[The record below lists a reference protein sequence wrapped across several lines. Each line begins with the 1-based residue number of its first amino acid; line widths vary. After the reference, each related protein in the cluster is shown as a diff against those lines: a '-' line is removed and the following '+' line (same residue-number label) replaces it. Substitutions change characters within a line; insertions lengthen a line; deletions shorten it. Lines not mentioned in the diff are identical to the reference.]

1 MWVDEGYRSETP
13 LGQFNAR
20 RDVVTVLFAVVW
32 SGGRVPR
39 STLVLRGRIERAGL
53 GYNPGMKRDFDDLL
67 KDALKLPQ
75 EARAA
80 LAGSLIDS
88 LDATVD
94 DNVEAAW
101 EAEIARRLQ
110 EIQEG
115 QAALIPW
122 TEVRRRLIGQ

>member
-1 MWVDEGYRSETP
+1 
-13 LGQFNAR
+13 
-20 RDVVTVLFAVVW
+20 
-32 SGGRVPR
+32 
-39 STLVLRGRIERAGL
+39 
-53 GYNPGMKRDFDDLL
+53 MKRDFDDLL